1 MKDERGHIHLRMDLL
16 KTGEKVPLRVHRT
29 EEENKAKAEA
39 LNQFKKAKAE
49 DGRFFLEK
57 MKDAPQLDFTVEIDG
72 KVIDYSKPVTGLPKT
87 AHLFGDLDFLRR
99 SNEIKEL
106 LKKKHKEVFGIKIM
120 DTEYRYCDVGH
131 YDPKFELIQLEPKVY
146 NNTCDKAAYCAR
158 HQSEECTA
166 QAMISNI
173 NSGLYDLGYECYDDY
188 LDYRYQFSPD
198 YKLKAS
204 MLTSKDRVCGI
215 DGCQYHTCYDE
226 EMEEHQKRHNE
237 DLPFCCPEPN
247 CMHKCKTRVEYK
259 YHLISHAKLLYTCP
273 VKGCRMVKTYKV
285 NDAHIVNHLRKE
297 EYKLSKIRNRFVCPL
312 CRRMERNYF
321 AHRKLH
327 KELFYHCPIP
337 GCKHASI
344 SMNTYKHHRIQHY
357 IMFKKQKKCPI
368 CFQTTCLLGWPLSL
382 CSASR
387 SSLPAS
393 THEDR
398 GERITAT
405 LSIFADSSLMCFSMS
420 SFVVLWS

>member
-1 MKDERGHIHLRMDLL
+1 MKYESGHILLRMDLL
-16 KTGEKVPLRVHRT
+16 ETGEKVPLRVHRT

-49 DGRFFLEK
+49 DGRYFLEK

-72 KVIDYSKPVTGLPKT
+72 KVIDYSKPVSGLPKT

-226 EMEEHQKRHNE
+226 EMEEYVCDVDMDE
-237 DLPFCCPEPN
+237 DDYARLLGSSYRNCPYYQSN
-247 CMHKCKTRVEYK
+247 DEYK
-259 YHLISHAKLLYTCP
+259 
-273 VKGCRMVKTYKV
+273 
-285 NDAHIVNHLRKE
+285 
-297 EYKLSKIRNRFVCPL
+297 
-312 CRRMERNYF
+312 
-321 AHRKLH
+321 
-327 KELFYHCPIP
+327 
-337 GCKHASI
+337 
-344 SMNTYKHHRIQHY
+344 
-357 IMFKKQKKCPI
+357 
-368 CFQTTCLLGWPLSL
+368 
-382 CSASR
+382 
-387 SSLPAS
+387 
-393 THEDR
+393 
-398 GERITAT
+398 
-405 LSIFADSSLMCFSMS
+405 
-420 SFVVLWS
+420 VVRHQM